1 MKRNSADMK
10 TKLIAIALVAGV
22 AFLCADTAAAKDKKE
37 KKKTMYPALLTTSD
51 VKGANVINLQN
62 EKIGDIDDLLIEA
75 DTGHIRFATV
85 SVGGFLGIGSTRVAV
100 PWGAFVITKENNK
113 AKFVLD
119 ATKERLEK
127 APKVEGT
134 NYDRLYTKADAE
146 PVFIYW
152 HEEWVAPAP

>member
-1 MKRNSADMK
+1 MK
-10 TKLIAIALVAGV
+10 TKLITIALVVVV
-22 AFLCADTAAAKDKKE
+22 AFCCADTAAAKNKKE
-37 KKKTMYPALLTTSD
+37 KTMYPALLTISD

-62 EKIGDIDDLLIEA
+62 EKIGDIDELLIEA
-75 DTGHIRFATV
+75 NTGNIRFAIV

-100 PWGAFVITKENNK
+100 PWGAFVITRVDNRP
-113 AKFVLD
+113 KFVLD

>member
-1 MKRNSADMK
+1 MK
-10 TKLIAIALVAGV
+10 TKLITIALVAGV
-22 AFLCADTAAAKDKKE
+22 VFFCADTAAAKDKKE
-37 KKKTMYPALLTTSD
+37 KKKTMYPAFLTTSD
-51 VKGANVINLQN
+51 IKGVNVVNLQN
-62 EKIGDIDDLLIEA
+62 ENIGDIDDLLIEA
-75 DTGHIRFATV
+75 GSGHIRFATV

-113 AKFVLD
+113 PKIVLD

-152 HEEWVAPAP
+152 HEEWVTPAP